1 VENPELK
8 SAAARL
14 GLNAE
19 GWTVNEPL
27 HNRALTA
34 GIWELTR
41 GDEHIVIKRLVRQ
54 RQLVGTAFNQH
65 WSHRTQE
72 PARWNYWA
80 RETLAYKSELTSSFA
95 DAGLRAPRCLGV
107 DIGNDDAVIAL
118 EYVDGEP
125 AERWDFS
132 MYADAARSLGAGQA
146 RFIGKTHQ
154 HEWLS
159 TDFIRTYST
168 EKPVRWELLE
178 SDAAWD
184 QPLVAE
190 NFPDTLRAAAAMLHA
205 KREGLYALVNACP
218 RTLCHL
224 DFWTKNLIR
233 DRNGGFVLLDWA
245 FIGDGAVGE
254 DIGNLVPDAAFDHF
268 IEPDQLPTLRS
279 AVLSAYLDG
288 LRSAG
293 WDGDPVQVEIAMAA
307 SAVKYD
313 WLTVLM
319 LERASAEEHTRY
331 GGVDVIAPSELY
343 QKRGAALLDN
353 ATQALRA
360 LELSDQSN

>member
-1 VENPELK
+1 MENPELK

-14 GLNAE
+14 ELDTD
-19 GWTVNEPL
+19 GWTAHEPL
-27 HNRALTA
+27 HNKELTA

-41 GDEHIVIKRLVRQ
+41 GDERIVIKRLVRH
-54 RQLVGTAFNQH
+54 RQPGGTAYTQH
-65 WSHRTQE
+65 WSHRTAE

-80 RETLAYKSELTSSFA
+80 REMLAYRSELTSSFA

-107 DIGNDDAVIAL
+107 DIGNDDAVLAI

-125 AERWDFS
+125 AEHWGIS
-132 MYADAARSLGAGQA
+132 TYADAARCLGAGQA
-146 RFIGKTHQ
+146 RFAGKAHQ

-159 TDFIRTYST
+159 SDFIRTYST
-168 EKPVRWELLE
+168 EKPVRWELLD
-178 SDAAWD
+178 SDAAWN

-190 NFPDTLRAAAAMLHA
+190 NFPDSLREAATTLHA
-205 KREGLYALVNACP
+205 KREDLYALINSCP

-233 DRNGGFVLLDWA
+233 ERNGGFVLLDWA
-245 FIGDGAVGE
+245 FLGDGAVGE

-268 IEPDQLPTLRS
+268 IEPDQLPTLRA
-279 AVLSAYLDG
+279 AVLAAYLDG
-288 LRSAG
+288 LRSGG
-293 WDGDPVQVEIAMAA
+293 WDGDAVRVEIAMAA
-307 SAVKYD
+307 SAIKYD

-319 LERASAEEHTRY
+319 LERASNQEHTRY
-331 GGVDVIAPSELY
+331 GGVDTIEASELY
-343 QKRGAALLDN
+343 RKRGAAMLDN

-360 LELSDQSN
+360 LQLSDESN